1 MERTPLQ
8 LMDFTSL
15 YAVVEDFRKILIPS
29 KFEKAQQPDKNTIQL
44 GMRTY
49 KKLKWIEISWLAE
62 APRIVEI
69 PPPNTKGT
77 KSTLAKQ
84 LQNLLSR
91 MALVE
96 INQEDFERVVELK
109 FADRPGGEILKTL
122 VIEIMG
128 RHSNLLLLDKERKI
142 ITLGRQVREHQSRLR
157 PISTGDLYSPPPT
170 LKGIKPSLKEPF
182 NKWKNRLSLIP
193 NTLKKSLQQTYQGL
207 SPALILQIAGPCKK
221 QSLALTESN
230 TIDLSNNQWELLYK
244 NWTSWL
250 FSIEEK
256 NFCLSFE
263 GSTSFQVW
271 NYSKESAIKKN
282 DLSLSLG
289 IYYKNYIDNKRIENS
304 TQSIR
309 KKLIR
314 SRVLEV
320 LFLKE
325 QNNLLNKTTDN
336 NLIQRMADEI
346 LTKPQPSKI
355 DIKEAQNLYSKA
367 KKLRRSIPL
376 IKERINHHKLQIKNI
391 DLTELFLEE
400 ILDNDWENNQE
411 KIESLILLENE
422 IDEIFSKD
430 KNGKKH
436 KKRYFNKCMRIMEFK
451 SPSGLTIQIGRN
463 HRQNDLISFKQARKG
478 DLWFHAQECPGSH
491 VILKSS
497 NGSAEE
503 EDMQVAAN
511 LAALFS
517 RAKRN
522 NKVSVTVVPA
532 KSLKR
537 INGSV
542 PGALS
547 YQGGNIIW
555 GEPANGIE
563 YLKDADM
570 EVNIK

>member
-1 MERTPLQ
+1 MERPLLQ

-15 YAVVEDFRKILIPS
+15 YAVVEDFRKIIIPS

-49 KKLKWIEISWLAE
+49 KELKWIEISWIAE

-69 PPPNTKGT
+69 PPPNRKGNE
-77 KSTLAKQ
+77 STLAKQ
-84 LQNLLSR
+84 LQHLLSE

-109 FADRPGGEILKTL
+109 FANRPGGEILKTV

-128 RHSNLLLLDKERKI
+128 RHSNLLLLDKDRKI

-157 PISTGDLYSPPPT
+157 PLSTGDIYSPPPI

-182 NKWKNRLSLIP
+182 NKWRNRLCLIP
-193 NTLKKSLQQTYQGL
+193 NKFKKSLQQTYQGV
-207 SPALILQIAGPCKK
+207 SPALTLQIAGPCKK
-221 QSLALTESN
+221 QSLALTESS

-244 NWTSWL
+244 NWTYWL
-250 FSIEEK
+250 LSIKEK

-263 GSTSFQVW
+263 GSTPFQVW
-271 NYSKESAIKKN
+271 NYSKEKIIKNN

-289 IYYKNYIDNKRIENS
+289 IYYKDHIEYKRIENS
-304 TQSIR
+304 SQ
-309 KKLIR
+309 LIR
-314 SRVLEV
+314 NKLVRARYSETLN
-320 LFLKE
+320 LQE
-325 QNNLLNKTTDN
+325 QNNLLSKTTEN
-336 NLIQRMADEI
+336 NFIQRMADEL
-346 LTKPQPSKI
+346 LTKPKPSKTE
-355 DIKEAQNLYSKA
+355 IKQAQNLYSKA

-376 IKERINHHKLQIKNI
+376 IKERIDHHSLQIKNI

-400 ILDNDWENNQE
+400 ILENEWENKHE
-411 KIESLILLENE
+411 KIENIISLENE
-422 IDEIFSKD
+422 IDELFSKE
-430 KNGKKH
+430 KNKNKQNNKH
-436 KKRYFNKCMRIMEFK
+436 SNKYMKIMEFK
-451 SPSGLTIQIGRN
+451 SPNGLIIQIGRN
-463 HRQNDLISFKQARKG
+463 HRQNELISFKKARKG

-503 EDMQVAAN
+503 EDLQVAAN

-522 NKVSVTVVPA
+522 NKVSVSVVPA

-537 INGSV
+537 LNSSV
-542 PGALS
+542 PGSLS
-547 YQGGNIIW
+547 FQGGNIIW
-555 GEPANGIE
+555 GKPANAIQ
-563 YLKDADM
+563 YLKHENI